1 MGNAWKETLD
11 GGEVLLIDGGMGTEL
26 QRRGVPM
33 NLEAWSGTAAR
44 LHADTVQKV
53 HEDYIRAGAQV
64 IITNTFGSNRMMLE
78 GAGLGDEVVQINQ
91 QAIQSALRARE
102 RSGEES
108 ITVAGSISPSP
119 PRFDWTAYPA
129 KNVELDAYREL
140 AGLLYEGGIDLI
152 VLETM
157 MDDEHSPL
165 AMEAALET
173 GLPVWLGVSCSEHPE
188 SGDVVSFSRQE
199 INFEVPLDTL
209 IPMGPDMVCIMH
221 SEIRTI
227 PRAIEMVRARWEG
240 PLGVYPE
247 SGHFVKPNWNFV
259 DVISPAGMVEEA
271 RGWLDSGVKMLGGCC
286 GLGPEHI
293 TALRDAFLR

>member
-11 GGEVLLIDGGMGTEL
+11 GGDVLLIDGGMGTEL
-26 QRRGVPM
+26 QRLGVPM
-33 NLEAWSGTAAR
+33 DLDAWSGTAAR

-53 HEDYIRAGAQV
+53 HEEYIRAGAQV
-64 IITNTFGSNRMMLE
+64 IITNTFGTNRLMLE

-102 RSGEES
+102 RSGEER

-129 KNVELDAYREL
+129 KNVELDVYREL
-140 AGLLYEGGIDLI
+140 AGILREGGVDII

-221 SEIRTI
+221 SEMRTI

-240 PLGVYPE
+240 HLGVYPE
-247 SGHFVKPNWNFV
+247 SGYFERPNWSFV
-259 DVISPAGMVEEA
+259 DAISPADLVEEA

-286 GLGPEHI
+286 GMGPEHI
-293 TALRDAFLR
+293 TALRDAFIS

>member
-11 GGEVLLIDGGMGTEL
+11 AGDLLLIDGGMGTEL

-33 NLEAWSGTAAR
+33 NMDSWSGTAAR
-44 LHADTVQKV
+44 LHADTVQLV

-78 GAGLGDEVVQINQ
+78 PLGLADEVVQINQ
-91 QAIQSALRARE
+91 QAVQSALRARE
-102 RSGEES
+102 SSGDER

-119 PRFDWTAYPA
+119 AKFDWTAYPA
-129 KNVELDAYREL
+129 KNVEMDAYREL
-140 AGLLYEGGIDLI
+140 AGILHEGGVDII
-152 VLETM
+152 VLEMM
-157 MDDEHSPL
+157 MDDVHSPL

-188 SGDVVSFSRQE
+188 SGELVSFSRQE
-199 INFEVPLDTL
+199 IDFAVSLDAL
-209 IPMGPDMVCIMH
+209 IPMGPAMVNIMH

-227 PRAIEMVRARWEG
+227 PRAIEMVRARWKG
-240 PLGVYPE
+240 HLGVYPE
-247 SGHFVKPNWNFV
+247 SGYFERPDWSFV
-259 DVISPAGMVEEA
+259 DVISPPDLVEEA

-286 GLGPEHI
+286 GTGPEHI
-293 TALRDAFLR
+293 TALRDAFLS

>member
-11 GGEVLLIDGGMGTEL
+11 GGDVLLIDGGMGTEL

-33 NLEAWSGTAAR
+33 NLESWSGTAAR
-44 LHADTVQKV
+44 LHADTVQQV
-53 HEDYIRAGAQV
+53 HEEYIRAGAQV

-78 GAGLGDEVVQINQ
+78 GVGLGDEVVQINQ

-102 RSGEES
+102 SSGDES

-129 KNVELDAYREL
+129 ENVELDAYREL
-140 AGLLYEGGIDLI
+140 AGILHEGGVDII

-157 MDDEHSPL
+157 MDDVHSPL

-188 SGDVVSFSRQE
+188 SGEVVSFSRQE
-199 INFEVPLDTL
+199 INFDVPLDAL
-209 IPMGPDMVCIMH
+209 IPMGPAMVNIMH
-221 SEIRTI
+221 SEICTI
-227 PRAIEMVRARWEG
+227 TRAIEMVRARWEG
-240 PLGVYPE
+240 YLGVYPE
-247 SGHFVKPNWNFV
+247 SGHFEKPNWNFA
-259 DVISPAGMVEEA
+259 DVISPADLVEEA

-286 GLGPEHI
+286 GTGPEHI
-293 TALRDAFLR
+293 TALRDAFLS